1 MINGIVHIEMI
12 KILTAIAT
20 LVSFCLLIFLLNTTT
35 PVTAGPFGI
44 LAIFVFAYLILF
56 VVIAYF
62 LYVISRLIARL
73 SISLISRRPF
83 EPLTLKRSFYYSSII
98 SAAPIMI
105 VGIQSVGSIGV
116 YELLL
121 IAIFVSIGCLYIS
134 KKVK

>member
-1 MINGIVHIEMI
+1 MI
-12 KILTAIAT
+12 KTLTVITT
-20 LVSFCLLIFLLNTTT
+20 LVSLGLLIFLLNTTT

-56 VVIAYF
+56 VIIAYF
-62 LYVISRLIARL
+62 LHVMSILIARL

-83 EPLTLKRSFYYSSII
+83 EPLTLKRSFYYSSVI

-105 VGIQSVGSIGV
+105 VGIQSVGTVGI

-121 IAIFVSIGCLYIS
+121 ITIFVSIGCLYIS